1 MTDAVVSRADRQE
14 ALSRAYVHAIA
25 AGAGYTVSQPDIDR
39 DSIDLTVA
47 AGGRM
52 RPKLDIQLKA
62 TINLAPSADG
72 FTFPLSIKNYDDLR
86 APTQTPRILVILDM
100 PRQENDWIEVS
111 LEELVLRRA
120 AYWSSL
126 RKFPESDNK
135 TTVTIQI
142 PNSNVFDVVGL
153 RALMD
158 LSRRGVVE

>member
-1 MTDAVVSRADRQE
+1 MYM
-14 ALSRAYVHAIA
+14 LA